1 MNKFLKLVN
10 FEMNRFKK
18 IYIVLLLI
26 TVIFQFVGVFVISLS
41 FMNDSKRM
49 MHDESLSVVQ
59 YVHKYGLF
67 DFTHILRSLWF
78 FAPIGIG
85 VTAILFYIFFI
96 WYRDWFGKN
105 TFIYRLLMLPTSRL
119 NIILS
124 KGLTILIFVLGLIAF
139 QLILLPIENAMVNW
153 LVSNEF
159 LNRMNVQ
166 EILGSSFELS
176 LLIPGSFIEFILY
189 YATGL
194 MAVFV
199 IFTGILFERSY
210 RIKGIIFGVL
220 YAIAAFIVFFS
231 PFLVEMILQ
240 KDYLYGI
247 EKLLL
252 LIVMGIIVFIGS
264 LLVSN
269 FLLKKKVSV

>member
-26 TVIFQFVGVFVISLS
+26 TVIFQFIGIFVLSLG
-41 FMNDSKRM
+41 FMNDSKRT
-49 MHDESLSVVQ
+49 MHDESLSVAQ
-59 YVHKYGLF
+59 YVHQYGLF

-124 KGLTILIFVLGLIAF
+124 KGLTILIFVLGLVAF
-139 QLILLPIENAMVNW
+139 QLILLPIENSMVNW

-159 LNRMNVQ
+159 LNRMNVG
-166 EILGSSFELS
+166 EILDSSFELS

-220 YAIAAFIVFFS
+220 YLLAAFIVFFS
-231 PFLVEMILQ
+231 PFLVEIILQ

-252 LIVMGIIVFIGS
+252 VIVMGIIVLIGS
-264 LLVSN
+264 LFVSN